1 MELTIVFV
9 LSIVFFV
16 CGMLLLYGKGAFL
29 IAGLNTASKE
39 EKEKWNEKKIATILG
54 TFLLIMANVTLI
66 CFLLPYYIPGFKI
79 ICTTIFLFITLL
91 GSMLV
96 IFLANKY
103 GKK

>member
-1 MELTIVFV
+1 MDLIIIFI
-9 LSIVFFV
+9 LSIAFFV
-16 CGMLLLYGKGAFL
+16 CGMLLLYGKGTFL

-54 TFLLIMANVTLI
+54 TFLLIIANTTLI
-66 CFLLPYYIPGFKI
+66 CFLLPHYIPSFRI

-96 IFLANKY
+96 IFLANKH